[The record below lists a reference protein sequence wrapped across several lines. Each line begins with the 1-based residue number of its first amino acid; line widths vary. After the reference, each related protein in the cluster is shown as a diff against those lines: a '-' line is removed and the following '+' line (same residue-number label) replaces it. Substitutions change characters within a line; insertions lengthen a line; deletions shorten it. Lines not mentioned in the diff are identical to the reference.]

1 MERRTVIEISV
12 EKIDG
17 SIFEISQMSVKR
29 DWMDETSERH
39 AYRCFPITQANV
51 VGWSLACTK
60 DIVFVWDGINDQT
73 ADHIKITSPGG
84 AYAGRGQSSISLN
97 TGLIF
102 RTTNEVSIW
111 TINPVN
117 YFNDDFETMSNMI
130 STSFYDNPLPLAI
143 RAKKSNIETRIIAGT
158 PIATI
163 IPISLTAL
171 NDSSINI
178 VKYSDPQGLRLEAK
192 FSYGAAAQSINSSG
206 KFTDWYRDA
215 VNEKNEPLGSHE
227 TKVLRLHINDTT
239 KSKLRNE

>member
-1 MERRTVIEISV
+1 MIEISV

-60 DIVFVWDGINDQT
+60 DIVFIWDGINDQT
-73 ADHIKITSPGG
+73 ADHIKITSPSG

-102 RTTNEVSIW
+102 RTTNEVSIL

-117 YFNDDFETMSNMI
+117 YFNDDFETISNMI

-143 RAKKSNIETRIIAGT
+143 KAKKSNVETRIIAGT
-158 PIATI
+158 PVATI

-178 VKYSDPQGLRLEAK
+178 VEYSDPQGLRLEAK
-192 FSYGAAAQSINSSG
+192 FSYGAAAQNINSSG

-239 KSKLRNE
+239 RSKLRNG